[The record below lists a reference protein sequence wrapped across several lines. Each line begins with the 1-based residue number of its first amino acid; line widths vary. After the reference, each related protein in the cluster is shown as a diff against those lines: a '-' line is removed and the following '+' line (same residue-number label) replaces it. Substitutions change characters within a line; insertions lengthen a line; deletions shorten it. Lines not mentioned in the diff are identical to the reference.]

1 MSSEVMV
8 RQTRELPPSRAARI
22 AGLLYLLTFAVGGV
36 AEFLSGRLF
45 IVDDVASTAAN
56 ILAHQRLFWLVFAA
70 YLAVLACY
78 AGVTVLLYDLL
89 KPAGGRLSRVAAFFS
104 LLGCAIQGSACV
116 IYLIPLTL
124 LSGVLRKNSV

>member
-36 AEFLSGRLF
+36 AEFLSGRIF

-70 YLAVLACY
+70 YLTVLACY